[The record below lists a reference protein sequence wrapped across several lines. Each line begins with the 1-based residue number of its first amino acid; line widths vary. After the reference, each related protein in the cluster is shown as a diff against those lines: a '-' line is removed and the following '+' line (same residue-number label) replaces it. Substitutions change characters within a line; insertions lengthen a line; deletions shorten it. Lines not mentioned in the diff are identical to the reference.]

1 MLLPP
6 ATMGWDWERGG
17 RLGPFLPL
25 CWFEKVRGAAVDRS
39 IAGVCSR
46 MPGQG
51 QWDEG
56 RGGSN
61 GLGRTP
67 CTTESTITEAISAKR
82 ASMPVIKSVLTFLD
96 YHAFRNSCEI
106 FPVWTFGIFLD
117 IGRHSR
123 LVTLLSC
130 FSEKLLFILHCAFYC
145 NLS

>member
-1 MLLPP
+1 
-6 ATMGWDWERGG
+6 
-17 RLGPFLPL
+17 
-25 CWFEKVRGAAVDRS
+25 
-39 IAGVCSR
+39 

-82 ASMPVIKSVLTFLD
+82 AAMPVIKSVLTFLD
-96 YHAFRNSCEI
+96 YMHSVTAAKFFQHGLLVFFS
-106 FPVWTFGIFLD
+106 D

-123 LVTLLSC
+123 LLH
-130 FSEKLLFILHCAFYC
+130 FFLLFKEIAIYPT
-145 NLS
+145 